1 MRIAYLSTDRGIAY
15 GGTKGASAHMEEM
28 ARALARQG
36 AEVLLLVARLP
47 PGAPPPPPGITVER
61 LPGPRE
67 ASVADWLEAEPVR
80 SAWIEKRLRSFR
92 AVALYERL
100 ALHSAAGGGAARALG
115 IPHILELNAA
125 LLDEAARYRRL
136 EHGQEADR
144 LEQLTLA
151 RADLVLAVSRPLASY
166 ATARGAR
173 RIEVSPNAVAVERF
187 TARRVWEPASPTAV
201 FAGTLRPWHGIE
213 AIAQA
218 WRLLGRTAPPSLVR
232 HPVPLL
238 VIGDGAG
245 RELLERVGAEI
256 TGAVPRAAVPS
267 LMARAE
273 IGLLPF
279 AKDAP
284 SYFSPLKLFEYLAAG
299 LAVIAGDLPGVRD
312 VVCTEDREVAVL
324 IPPGDQ
330 FALAEA
336 VAELARD
343 SSWREQLGRA
353 GRSLV
358 ERTHTWD
365 RRGRR
370 VLDAMAEL
378 AALEVTAR

>member
-1 MRIAYLSTDRGIAY
+1 
-15 GGTKGASAHMEEM
+15 
-28 ARALARQG
+28 
-36 AEVLLLVARLP
+36 
-47 PGAPPPPPGITVER
+47 
-61 LPGPRE
+61 
-67 ASVADWLEAEPVR
+67 
-80 SAWIEKRLRSFR
+80 
-92 AVALYERL
+92 
-100 ALHSAAGGGAARALG
+100 
-115 IPHILELNAA
+115 
-125 LLDEAARYRRL
+125 
-136 EHGQEADR
+136 
-144 LEQLTLA
+144 
-151 RADLVLAVSRPLASY
+151 
-166 ATARGAR
+166 
-173 RIEVSPNAVAVERF
+173 
-187 TARRVWEPASPTAV
+187 
-201 FAGTLRPWHGIE
+201 
-213 AIAQA
+213 
-218 WRLLGRTAPPSLVR
+218 
-232 HPVPLL
+232 
-238 VIGDGAG
+238 
-245 RELLERVGAEI
+245 
-256 TGAVPRAAVPS
+256 
-267 LMARAE
+267 
-273 IGLLPF
+273 LLPF